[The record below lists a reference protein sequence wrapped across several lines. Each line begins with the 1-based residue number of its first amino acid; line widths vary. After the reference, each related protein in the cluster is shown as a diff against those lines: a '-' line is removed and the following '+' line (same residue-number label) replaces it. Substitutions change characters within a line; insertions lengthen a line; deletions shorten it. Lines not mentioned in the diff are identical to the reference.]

1 MRLGEGKPLPLFLAA
16 RGQRPR
22 AEFPL
27 YHTVRI
33 LSIRNLHK
41 LPAAFS
47 PEFVQHY
54 QLTFSAVCGIL
65 LGSRGMRDYRP
76 QLQGR
81 PRGGHIGRVSGV
93 A

>member
-1 MRLGEGKPLPLFLAA
+1 MNKIIAQE
-16 RGQRPR
+16 
-22 AEFPL
+22 
-27 YHTVRI
+27 
-33 LSIRNLHK
+33 N
-41 LPAAFS
+41 

-54 QLTFSAVCGIL
+54 QLTLCAVCGIL
-65 LGSRGMRDYRP
+65 LVSRGMRDYHP